1 MTRFTLTILASISL
15 ASLAQATIADDD
27 FGKSPT
33 EIKQAELK
41 LFDQPSASA
50 NMPRRKPT
58 SSTVERLRQERAN
71 YRYNQRIARL
81 EANAWMG
88 YEPLRPSWSSLPMMS
103 SRYPDRQTII
113 IPVLVD

>member
-1 MTRFTLTILASISL
+1 MTRYTLTILASISL
-15 ASLAQATIADDD
+15 AFFTEASFAQDN

-41 LFDQPSASA
+41 LVDQPSPSA
-50 NMPRRKPT
+50 NYQSRKP
-58 SSTVERLRQERAN
+58 SSAAIERIRQERAN

-103 SRYPDRQTII
+103 SRYPDRPTII
-113 IPVLVD
+113 IPVFVD